1 MTLKGPRGVGL
12 LQGELLTLEAAGAHV
27 ANGNGAAVEVS
38 GERLV
43 YAILLNITPSATA
56 AGDTLDVYIDTTF
69 DNATWVNIVH
79 FTQQAGNGAAAREVA
94 VIVPGNAVAATTTV
108 VTADAAVSTI
118 RPGYI
123 GRYLRARWVAVDG
136 GGGDTSHTFSVEA
149 YAI

>member
-27 ANGNGAAVEVS
+27 ANANGAAVEVS

-43 YAILLNITPSATA
+43 YAVLLNIISSATA
-56 AGDTLDVYIDTTF
+56 ANDTLDVYVDTTF
-69 DNATWVNIVH
+69 DTTTWINIVH
-79 FTQQAGNGAAAREVA
+79 FTQQAGDGAAAREIA

-108 VTADAAVSTI
+108 VTADAAVTTI

-123 GRYLRARWVAVDG
+123 GRYLRARWVCVDG
-136 GGGDTSHTFSVEA
+136 GGGDTSHNFSVEA